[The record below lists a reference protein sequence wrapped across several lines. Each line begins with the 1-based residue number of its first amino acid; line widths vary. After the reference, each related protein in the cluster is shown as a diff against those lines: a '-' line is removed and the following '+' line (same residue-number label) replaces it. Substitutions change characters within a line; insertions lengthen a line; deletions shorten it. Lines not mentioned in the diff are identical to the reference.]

1 VEKNLF
7 ELWEQLQADR
17 HRILQAK
24 GNGGIIM
31 VTQPKLKNR
40 QQQYYA
46 AIRTQVPI
54 PFGRYLQ
61 PLWKKVNDW
70 LKSQG
75 INSPRPAI
83 IRYLTTDMSKKL
95 DIDVGF
101 EMDQRIAGDERIIVD
116 VLPSGQYA
124 TLLYTG
130 PYRGKGIFKANV
142 AMMEW
147 AKANGIVW
155 NTSSKNG
162 VEWWNGRVERYLVD
176 PAREPDTKKYQAEV
190 AIMVK

>member
-7 ELWEQLQADR
+7 ELWEPLQADR

-31 VTQPKLKNR
+31 VTQPKLENR

>member
-7 ELWEQLQADR
+7 ELWEQLQADKYR
-17 HRILQAK
+17 NLQAK
-24 GNGGIIM
+24 GNDGIIM
-31 VTQPKLKNR
+31 VTQPKLENR

-46 AIRTQVPI
+46 AIRTELPI

-61 PLWKKVNDW
+61 PLWNKVNAW

-75 INSPRPAI
+75 ISSPGPAI
-83 IRYLTTDMSKKL
+83 IRYFTTDMSKKL
-95 DIDVGF
+95 NIDVGF
-101 EMDQRIAGDERIIVD
+101 ELDQRIAVDDSIIID

-130 PYRGKGIFKANV
+130 PYRGKGIFKANI

-147 AKANGIVW
+147 AKAKGVVW
-155 NTSSKNG
+155 NTSSKSG
-162 VEWWNGRVERYLVD
+162 VEWWNGRVERYLTD
-176 PAREPDTKKYQAEV
+176 PRREQDTKKYQAEL

>member
-7 ELWEQLQADR
+7 ELWEQLQADKYR
-17 HRILQAK
+17 NLQVK

-31 VTQPKLKNR
+31 AAQPKLENR
-40 QQQYYA
+40 QQQFYV
-46 AIRTQVPI
+46 AIRTELPI
-54 PFGRYLQ
+54 PFGKFLQ
-61 PLWKKVNDW
+61 PLWNEVKGW

-75 INSPRPAI
+75 ISSPGPAI
-83 IRYLTTDMSKKL
+83 IRYFITDMSKKL

-101 EMDQRIAGDERIIVD
+101 EMDQRIAGDDRIIVD
-116 VLPSGQYA
+116 VLPRGQYA
-124 TLLYTG
+124 TLQYTG
-130 PYRGKGIFKANV
+130 SYRGKGIFKANV

-147 AKANGIVW
+147 AKAKGVVW

-162 VEWWNGRVERYLVD
+162 VEWWNGRVERYLTD
-176 PAREPDTKKYQAEV
+176 PVRELDTKKYQAEL